1 MRSVWF
7 SKKAFLYFGGAF
19 IIILGG
25 AIVYSAPYHAMGYV
39 AVAGNHDSFSIW
51 DRDGFYPQL
60 EVWVSVRPSNSTLV
74 NVDIALLNNDTLEVL
89 TLNMTLTDEH
99 FIPGTN
105 PPVFEDRVVIDLDP
119 GNYTFVLE
127 RLNGAGFADIGLTQI
142 SDLRIWVVTGG
153 TMNIVGLI
161 MVIIGYCLPGNILP
175 TGDES
180 IVEWGYEEKD
190 EYVTS

>member
-1 MRSVWF
+1 MRRVWF
-7 SKKAFLYFGGAF
+7 SKKAFLYFGGVF

-25 AIVYSAPYHAMGYV
+25 AIVYSSPYHAMGYI
-39 AVAGNHDSFSIW
+39 AIAGNNDAFSIW

-74 NVDIALLNNDTLEVL
+74 DVDIAILNNETLDVHAI
-89 TLNMTLTDEH
+89 NMTLTTEH
-99 FIPGTN
+99 NIPGTN
-105 PPVFEDRVVIDLDP
+105 PPVYEHRVVIDLDP
-119 GNYTFVLE
+119 GDYTFTLE
-127 RLNGAGFADIGLTQI
+127 RLDGAGFADIGLTQI

-161 MVIIGYCLPGNILP
+161 MVIIGYCLPGNVLP

-180 IVEWGYEEKD
+180 IVEWGYEKKD
-190 EYVTS
+190 EYVAS